1 MNLEKFDGLNT
12 AKNQISQMVKSAF
25 TAACEK
31 GRLTANGDIKDFT
44 VEVPRDLK
52 NGDFS
57 TNVAMV
63 NAKVFGTNPRAIAA
77 ALVENMSFDGTFF
90 DRAEIAGP
98 GFMNFFL
105 NNSYFETVVK
115 AVLERN
121 PCEWGFFYIQRA
133 GQKWYEA
140 QVKIEYQYGNLKST
154 VPEKIARKKI
164 KRVHSNG
171 GWSLMDYWI
180 ET

>member
-31 GRLTANGDIKDFT
+31 GRLTANGHIKDFT

-63 NAKVFGTNPRAIAA
+63 NAKVFGHKPK
-77 ALVENMSFDGTFF
+77 G
-90 DRAEIAGP
+90 
-98 GFMNFFL
+98 
-105 NNSYFETVVK
+105 NSC
-115 AVLERN
+115 R
-121 PCEWGFFYIQRA
+121 PC
-133 GQKWYEA
+133 
-140 QVKIEYQYGNLKST
+140 
-154 VPEKIARKKI
+154 
-164 KRVHSNG
+164 
-171 GWSLMDYWI
+171 
-180 ET
+180 